1 MVKVMLILLTRVRL
15 PSVQF
20 FPLMYAVMASKG
32 RRQCKTNVRL
42 QDERNMSQQRLTS
55 EGKNSFISFTYFMF
69 MQLYI
74 T

>member
-1 MVKVMLILLTRVRL
+1 
-15 PSVQF
+15 
-20 FPLMYAVMASKG
+20 MYAVMASKG